1 MNAASTTGQNPSPRH
16 VGTPPATNTAG
27 VAVRFYERNA
37 GVSLLRGMLGG
48 AEALSPALAERLAQR
63 LFLTPLPLRAF
74 ARRSAWGPQWQV
86 ERWPFERVKVC
97 VYRYR
102 GGADCDEG
110 QMAVNRR
117 PHVLLMHGW
126 AGRAT
131 QMKALAEALASNG
144 FMPIVMDA
152 PAHGGSQGST
162 SNLPQ
167 FARALE
173 YVCARLG
180 EEGIRLHSVIAHSM
194 GGSAAAFALSRT
206 QLARSLVLIA
216 APDAPRDY
224 TRMFAHVFGISE
236 RTRAAMQRRIEA
248 REGLL
253 MQQFDAASSGPR
265 VTVPTLVAH
274 DHDDSANPFA
284 AAERFL
290 QHLPQAELLATE
302 GLGHRRILND
312 ATVHARITAF
322 LMRHLAPY

>member
-1 MNAASTTGQNPSPRH
+1 MNAVTTTGQNPSSRH
-16 VGTPPATNTAG
+16 TGAAPVPASGG

-48 AEALSPALAERLAQR
+48 AEALSSRLAERMAQR
-63 LFLTPLPLRAF
+63 LFLTPLPLRGF
-74 ARRSAWGPQWQV
+74 ARRSAWGPQWQI
-86 ERWPFERVKVC
+86 ERWPFERVNVC

-110 QMAVNRR
+110 QMAVTQR

-131 QMKALAEALASNG
+131 QMKALAESLASEG
-144 FMPIVMDA
+144 FVPIVMDA
-152 PAHGGSQGST
+152 PAHGASNGST

-173 YVCARLG
+173 YVCARLA
-180 EEGIRLHSVIAHSM
+180 EQGIKLHSVIAHSL
-194 GGSAAAFALSRT
+194 GGSAAAFALSRSR
-206 QLARSLVLIA
+206 LARSLVLIA

-248 REGLL
+248 QEGLL
-253 MQQFDAASSGPR
+253 MQQFDAAHSGPR
-265 VTVPTLVAH
+265 VAVPTLVAH
-274 DHDDSANPFA
+274 DSDDSANPFA
-284 AAERFL
+284 AAERFM
-290 QHLPQAELLATE
+290 QHLPQAELLATA
-302 GLGHRRILND
+302 GLGHSRILKD
-312 ATVHARITAF
+312 PAVHARITAF
-322 LMRHLAPY
+322 LMRQLAP